1 MRRAIVLDCD
11 GVILNTS
18 HIFKELYELDLEG
31 NAKWDYFHEHCNS
44 DKVELMPGIR
54 KFFSTLYNDVPLAI
68 IVSTARNEKVRQQT
82 VAKLLKHGIIT
93 DHLYMRK
100 NEDYRP
106 SSEIKKEHLQEIMS
120 RYDVVAFID
129 DDIENCQMA
138 KELGILTL
146 RRV

>member
-18 HIFKELYELDLEG
+18 HIFKELYELDLKG
-31 NAKWDYFHEHCNS
+31 NAKWNYFHEHCNS

-82 VAKLLKHGIIT
+82 IAKLLKHGIIT

-100 NEDYRP
+100 DKDYRP